1 MILRNTRNVRN
12 VGRTAL
18 RIARQIVIL
27 VITLAIGGFLG
38 SLLLRYG
45 PGFNTDERDLDQR
58 YSSATLE
65 ALHKARSGEQNIVHF
80 YFNYL
85 ANAAHGDLGV
95 STALQQPVGQLIADR
110 APATLRLIG
119 LGLSAG
125 WIAGLV
131 LGIVSA
137 VRPRGTLPLVSDFL
151 AGLFLCFPAAVLAL
165 MLFLSGGPA
174 ALAIAAAIFPRVYR
188 YSRALIADSLAL
200 PYVLAAAARGI
211 SRSRILV
218 RYVLPPAIAPMAALL
233 GVSITLA
240 FGAAIP
246 VEVIC
251 DVPGLGQLAWKAA
264 IARDLPLL
272 AAMTLMVTGVTL
284 AANSAAGLAK

>member
-1 MILRNTRNVRN
+1 
-12 VGRTAL
+12 
-18 RIARQIVIL
+18 
-27 VITLAIGGFLG
+27 
-38 SLLLRYG
+38 
-45 PGFNTDERDLDQR
+45 
-58 YSSATLE
+58 
-65 ALHKARSGEQNIVHF
+65 
-80 YFNYL
+80 
-85 ANAAHGDLGV
+85 
-95 STALQQPVGQLIADR
+95 
-110 APATLRLIG
+110 
-119 LGLSAG
+119 
-125 WIAGLV
+125 
-131 LGIVSA
+131 
-137 VRPRGTLPLVSDFL
+137 
-151 AGLFLCFPAAVLAL
+151 
-165 MLFLSGGPA
+165 
-174 ALAIAAAIFPRVYR
+174 
-188 YSRALIADSLAL
+188 LIADSLAL